1 MQKRSAWAADCC
13 RDSDSTVSA
22 NSHVFGLF
30 PRTGVVWIFVLLLS
44 YNLALVPPCMLVSL
58 LFNKVKSASNA
69 AGATAPNILALKPN
83 LPLIDGGCVAGMIS
97 LPILLSIPLGIV
109 GGYHTTKLLLC
120 LFAPI
125 GFALSLGRIV
135 ELEAQGVGLSWATA
149 AG

>member
-1 MQKRSAWAADCC
+1 
-13 RDSDSTVSA
+13 
-22 NSHVFGLF
+22 
-30 PRTGVVWIFVLLLS
+30 
-44 YNLALVPPCMLVSL
+44 
-58 LFNKVKSASNA
+58 
-69 AGATAPNILALKPN
+69 
-83 LPLIDGGCVAGMIS
+83 MIS

-109 GGYHTTKLLLC
+109 GGYHSTKLLLC

>member
-69 AGATAPNILALKPN
+69 AG
-83 LPLIDGGCVAGMIS
+83 MIS